1 MDVAFL
7 LRILPPLLQG
17 LEITVALTAIA
28 LVGAAIG
35 GLIVAAGRRS
45 RFAAVRAV
53 TIAYIDAMRNTPILA
68 QIFILYFGVPEI
80 GLYPDAFA
88 CGAIALVLQNS
99 AYAGEVYRAGIESV
113 HRTQTEAAL
122 SLGMMPRRAQF
133 DIVLPQAVRRV
144 LPVLGSQA
152 VVILKDSSI
161 ASTISVGELTHA
173 GKLLLDRS
181 AAPYETFFMIALLYL
196 VMAALV
202 LGAMRLL
209 ALRFPV
215 RT

>member
-7 LRILPPLLQG
+7 LRILPPLLEG
-17 LEITVALTAIA
+17 LEITVAMTALA
-28 LVGAAIG
+28 LAGAALG
-35 GLIVAAGRRS
+35 GLVVVAGRRS

-53 TIAYIDAMRNTPILA
+53 TIAYIDVMRNTPIMA

-88 CGAIALVLQNS
+88 CGVIALVLQNS
-99 AYAGEVYRAGIESV
+99 AYSGEIYRAGIESV

-122 SLGMMPRRAQF
+122 SLGMMPRVALF

-144 LPVLGSQA
+144 LPVLGNQA

-161 ASTISVGELTHA
+161 ASTIAVAELTHS

-181 AAPYETFFMIALLYL
+181 AAPYETFLMVALLYL
-196 VMAALV
+196 AMAAIV
-202 LGAMRLL
+202 LGAMKLV

>member
-17 LEITVALTAIA
+17 LEITVAMTALA
-28 LVGAAIG
+28 LVGAAVG
-35 GLIVAAGRRS
+35 GLIVVAGRRS
-45 RFAAVRAV
+45 RFTPVRAV
-53 TIAYIDAMRNTPILA
+53 TVAYIDAMRNTPIMA

-88 CGAIALVLQNS
+88 CGVIALVLQNS
-99 AYAGEVYRAGIESV
+99 AYAGEIYRAGIESV
-113 HRTQTEAAL
+113 NRTQTEAAL
-122 SLGMMPRRAQF
+122 SLGMMPGRALF
-133 DIVLPQAVRRV
+133 DIVLPQALRRV

-161 ASTISVGELTHA
+161 ASTISVAELTHS

-181 AAPYETFFMIALLYL
+181 AAPYETFFMVALLYL
-196 VMAALV
+196 AMAAIV
-202 LGAMRLL
+202 LGAMKLL

>member
-17 LEITVALTAIA
+17 LEITVAMTALA
-28 LVGAAIG
+28 LVGAALG
-35 GLIVAAGRRS
+35 GLIVVAGRRS
-45 RFAAVRAV
+45 RFTPVRAV
-53 TIAYIDAMRNTPILA
+53 TAAYIDAMRNTPIMA

-88 CGAIALVLQNS
+88 CGVIALVLQNS
-99 AYAGEVYRAGIESV
+99 AYAGEIYRAGIESV
-113 HRTQTEAAL
+113 NRTQTEAAL
-122 SLGMMPRRAQF
+122 SLGMMPGRALF
-133 DIVLPQAVRRV
+133 DIVLPQALRRV

-161 ASTISVGELTHA
+161 ASTISVAELTHS

-181 AAPYETFFMIALLYL
+181 AAPYETFFMVALLYL
-196 VMAALV
+196 AMAAIV
-202 LGAMRLL
+202 LGAMKLL

>member
-1 MDVAFL
+1 MDIAFM

-28 LVGAAIG
+28 LVGAALG
-35 GLIVAAGRRS
+35 GLVVVAGRRS
-45 RFAAVRAV
+45 RFMPVRAV
-53 TIAYIDAMRNTPILA
+53 TIAFIDLMRNTPVLV

-80 GLYPDAFA
+80 GLYPEPFT
-88 CGAIALVLQNS
+88 CGVIALVLQNS
-99 AYAGEVYRAGIESV
+99 AYAGEIYRAGIDSV
-113 HRTQTEAAL
+113 NRTQTEAAL
-122 SLGMMPRRAQF
+122 SLGMLPRRALF
-133 DIVLPQAVRRV
+133 DIVLPQAIRRV
-144 LPVLGSQA
+144 LPVLGTQA

-161 ASTISVGELTHA
+161 ASTIAVVELTHS

-181 AAPYETFFMIALLYL
+181 AAPYETFFMVAMLYL
-196 VMAALV
+196 ATAAFL
-202 LGAMRLL
+202 LGAMKLL

>member
-1 MDVAFL
+1 MDVAFM

-17 LEITVALTAIA
+17 LEITLALTALA
-28 LVGAAIG
+28 LIGAALG
-35 GLIVAAGRRS
+35 GLVVVSARRS
-45 RFAAVRAV
+45 RFFPIRAMA
-53 TIAYIDAMRNTPILA
+53 IAFIDVMRNTPVLI

-80 GLYPDAFA
+80 GLYPEPFT
-88 CGAIALVLQNS
+88 CGVIALVLQNS
-99 AYAGEVYRAGIESV
+99 AYAGEIYRAGIDSV

-122 SLGMMPRRAQF
+122 SLGMLPRRALF
-133 DIVLPQAVRRV
+133 DIVLPQAIRRV
-144 LPVLGSQA
+144 LPVLGNQA

-161 ASTISVGELTHA
+161 ASTIAVVELTHS

-181 AAPYETFFMIALLYL
+181 AAPYETFFMVALLYL
-196 VMAALV
+196 VSAAIL
-202 LGAMRLL
+202 LGAMKLL

>member
-1 MDVAFL
+1 MDFAFI

-17 LEITVALTAIA
+17 LEITVELTALA
-28 LVGAAIG
+28 LIGAALG
-35 GLIVAAGRRS
+35 GLVVASGRRS
-45 RFAAVRAV
+45 RIAAVRAV
-53 TIAYIDAMRNTPILA
+53 TLAYVDLMRNTPSMA

-88 CGAIALVLQNS
+88 CGVIALVLQNS
-99 AYAGEVYRAGIESV
+99 AYAGEIYRAGIESV

-122 SLGMMPRRAQF
+122 SLGMMPRGALF

-144 LPVLGSQA
+144 LPVLGNQT

-161 ASTISVGELTHA
+161 ASTISVAELTHS

-181 AAPYETFFMIALLYL
+181 AAPYETFLAVALLYL
-196 VMAALV
+196 AMAAVL
-202 LGAMRLL
+202 LGAVKLL

>member
-1 MDVAFL
+1 MDLAFL

-17 LEITVALTAIA
+17 LEITVAMTALA
-28 LVGAAIG
+28 LVGAALG
-35 GLIVAAGRRS
+35 GLIVVAGRRS
-45 RFAAVRAV
+45 RFAAVRGV
-53 TIAYIDAMRNTPILA
+53 TIAYIDAMRNTPIMA

-88 CGAIALVLQNS
+88 CGVIALVLQNS
-99 AYAGEVYRAGIESV
+99 AYAGEIYRAGIESV
-113 HRTQTEAAL
+113 NRTQTEAAL
-122 SLGMMPRRAQF
+122 SLGMMPGRALF
-133 DIVLPQAVRRV
+133 DIVLPQALRRV

-161 ASTISVGELTHA
+161 ASTISVAELTHS

-181 AAPYETFFMIALLYL
+181 AAPYETFFMVALLYL
-196 VMAALV
+196 AMAAIV
-202 LGAMRLL
+202 LGAMKLL

>member
-7 LRILPPLLQG
+7 LRILPPLLEG
-17 LEITVALTAIA
+17 LEITVAMTALA
-28 LVGAAIG
+28 LAGAALG
-35 GLIVAAGRRS
+35 GLVVVTGRRS

-53 TIAYIDAMRNTPILA
+53 TIAYIDVMRNTPIMA

-88 CGAIALVLQNS
+88 CGVIALVLQNS
-99 AYAGEVYRAGIESV
+99 AYAGEIYRAGIESV
-113 HRTQTEAAL
+113 NRTQTEAAL
-122 SLGMMPRRAQF
+122 SLGMMPRVALF

-144 LPVLGSQA
+144 LPVLGNQA

-161 ASTISVGELTHA
+161 ASTIAVAELTHS

-181 AAPYETFFMIALLYL
+181 AAPYETFLMVALLYL
-196 VMAALV
+196 LMAAIV
-202 LGAMRLL
+202 LGAMKLV

>member
-28 LVGAAIG
+28 LVGAALG
-35 GLIVAAGRRS
+35 GLVVVAGRRS
-45 RFAAVRAV
+45 RFMSVRAV
-53 TIAYIDAMRNTPILA
+53 TIAFIDVMRNTPVLV

-80 GLYPDAFA
+80 GLYPEPFT
-88 CGAIALVLQNS
+88 CGVIALVLQNS
-99 AYAGEVYRAGIESV
+99 AYAGEIYRAGIESV
-113 HRTQTEAAL
+113 NRTQTEAAL
-122 SLGMMPRRAQF
+122 SLGMLPRRALL
-133 DIVLPQAVRRV
+133 DIVLPQAIRRV
-144 LPVLGSQA
+144 LPVLGTQA

-161 ASTISVGELTHA
+161 ASTIAVVELTHS

-181 AAPYETFFMIALLYL
+181 AAPYETFFMVAMLYL
-196 VMAALV
+196 ATAAVV
-202 LGAMRLL
+202 LGAMKLL

>member
-1 MDVAFL
+1 MDVAFM

-28 LVGAAIG
+28 LVGAALG
-35 GLIVAAGRRS
+35 GLVVVAGRRS
-45 RFAAVRAV
+45 RFMPVRAV
-53 TIAYIDAMRNTPILA
+53 TIAFIDVMRNTPVLV

-80 GLYPDAFA
+80 GLYPEPFT
-88 CGAIALVLQNS
+88 CGVIALVLQNS
-99 AYAGEVYRAGIESV
+99 AYAGEIYRAGIDSV
-113 HRTQTEAAL
+113 NRTQTEAAL
-122 SLGMMPRRAQF
+122 SLGMLPRRALF
-133 DIVLPQAVRRV
+133 DIVLPQAIRRV
-144 LPVLGSQA
+144 LPVLGTQA

-161 ASTISVGELTHA
+161 ASTIAVVELTHS

-181 AAPYETFFMIALLYL
+181 AAPYETFFMVAMLYL
-196 VMAALV
+196 ATAAFL
-202 LGAMRLL
+202 LGAMKLL

>member
-7 LRILPPLLQG
+7 LRILPDLLEG
-17 LEITVALTAIA
+17 LKTTVALTAIA

-35 GLIVAAGRRS
+35 GLLVVAGRRS
-45 RFAAVRAV
+45 RLAAVRGV
-53 TIAYIDAMRNTPILA
+53 TLAYIDAMRNTPIMA

-80 GLYPDAFA
+80 GLYPDAFT
-88 CGAIALVLQNS
+88 CGVIALVLQNS
-99 AYAGEVYRAGIESV
+99 AYAGEIYRAGIESV
-113 HRTQTEAAL
+113 NRTQTEAAL
-122 SLGMMPRRAQF
+122 SLGMMPRRALF
-133 DIVLPQAVRRV
+133 DIVLPQALRRV

-161 ASTISVGELTHA
+161 ASTISVVELTQA

-181 AAPYETFFMIALLYL
+181 AAPYETFFM
-196 VMAALV
+196 MAALYLAMAAV
-202 LGAMRLL
+202 LLGAMKLV

>member
-1 MDVAFL
+1 MDIAFL
-7 LRILPPLLQG
+7 LRILPALLEG

-35 GLIVAAGRRS
+35 GFVVLAGRRS

-53 TIAYIDAMRNTPILA
+53 TIAYIDVMRNTPILA
-68 QIFILYFGVPEI
+68 QIFILYFGLPEI
-80 GLYPDAFA
+80 GLYPEAFA
-88 CGAIALVLQNS
+88 CGVIALVLQNS
-99 AYAGEVYRAGIESV
+99 AYAGEIYRAGIESV
-113 HRTQTEAAL
+113 NRTQTEAAL
-122 SLGMMPRRAQF
+122 SLGMLPRRALF
-133 DIVLPQAVRRV
+133 DIVLPQAIRRV
-144 LPVLGSQA
+144 LPVLGTQA

-161 ASTISVGELTHA
+161 ASTIAVVELTHS

-181 AAPYETFFMIALLYL
+181 AAPYETFFMVAMLYL
-196 VMAALV
+196 ATAAVL
-202 LGAMRLL
+202 LGAMKLL

>member
-17 LEITVALTAIA
+17 LEITVELTAIA
-28 LVGAAIG
+28 LVGAALG
-35 GLIVAAGRRS
+35 GLVVVAGRRS

-53 TIAYIDAMRNTPILA
+53 TSAFIDAMRNTPIMA

-80 GLYPDAFA
+80 GLYPEAFA

-99 AYAGEVYRAGIESV
+99 AYAGEIYRAGIESV
-113 HRTQTEAAL
+113 NRTQTEAAL
-122 SLGMMPRRAQF
+122 SLGMLPRRALF

-161 ASTISVGELTHA
+161 ASTISVAELTHS

-181 AAPYETFFMIALLYL
+181 AAPYETFFMIAVLYL
-196 VMAALV
+196 AMAAVV
-202 LGAMRLL
+202 LGALKLL

>member
-17 LEITVALTAIA
+17 LEITVAMTALA
-28 LVGAAIG
+28 LVGAALG
-35 GLIVAAGRRS
+35 GLIVVAGRRS

-53 TIAYIDAMRNTPILA
+53 TVAYIDAMRNTPIMA

-88 CGAIALVLQNS
+88 CGVIALVLQNS
-99 AYAGEVYRAGIESV
+99 AYAGEIYRAGIESV
-113 HRTQTEAAL
+113 NRTQTEAAL
-122 SLGMMPRRAQF
+122 SLGMLPRRALF
-133 DIVLPQAVRRV
+133 DIVLPQALRRV

-161 ASTISVGELTHA
+161 ASTISVAELTHS

-181 AAPYETFFMIALLYL
+181 AAPYETFFMVALLYL
-196 VMAALV
+196 AMAAIV
-202 LGAMRLL
+202 LGVLKLL

>member
-17 LEITVALTAIA
+17 LEITVAMTALA
-28 LVGAAIG
+28 LVGAALG
-35 GLIVAAGRRS
+35 GLIVVAGRRS
-45 RFAAVRAV
+45 RFTPVRAV
-53 TIAYIDAMRNTPILA
+53 TVAYIDAMRNTPIMA

-88 CGAIALVLQNS
+88 CGVIALVLQNS
-99 AYAGEVYRAGIESV
+99 AYAGEIYRAGIESV
-113 HRTQTEAAL
+113 NRTQTEAAL
-122 SLGMMPRRAQF
+122 SLGMMPGRALF
-133 DIVLPQAVRRV
+133 DIVLPQALRRV

-161 ASTISVGELTHA
+161 ASTISVAELTHS

-181 AAPYETFFMIALLYL
+181 AAPYETFFMVALLYL
-196 VMAALV
+196 AMAAIV
-202 LGAMRLL
+202 LGAMKLL

>member
-1 MDVAFL
+1 MDLAFI

-17 LEITVALTAIA
+17 LEITVALTALA
-28 LVGAAIG
+28 LIGAASG
-35 GLIVAAGRRS
+35 GLVVAAGRRS
-45 RFAAVRAV
+45 RYTAVRAAS
-53 TIAYIDAMRNTPILA
+53 IAYIDVMRNTPIMA
-68 QIFILYFGVPEI
+68 QIFILYFGAPEI

-88 CGAIALVLQNS
+88 CGVIALVLQNS
-99 AYAGEVYRAGIESV
+99 AYAGEIYRAGIESV

-122 SLGMMPRRAQF
+122 SLGMMPRRALF

-144 LPVLGSQA
+144 LPMFGNQA

-161 ASTISVGELTHA
+161 ASTISVAELTHS

-181 AAPYETFFMIALLYL
+181 AAPYETFFTVALLYL
-196 VMAALV
+196 LMAALV
-202 LGAMRLL
+202 LGAMKLL